1 MRKIMSVA
9 ITKRKPE
16 KINLF
21 LDYDKVEMTFYNNL
35 YLKDINRVVKIPIK
49 VNKNEDSYDKIKIER
64 FNLVKYTYLTSYDY

>member
-1 MRKIMSVA
+1 MSVA

-49 VNKNEDSYDKIKIER
+49 SH
-64 FNLVKYTYLTSYDY
+64 FNFIIVKK